1 MTTKPGFRI
10 VSLDGIRAVAALIVF
25 VSHNGLEE
33 LIPGGFGVS
42 IFFFLSGYLIC
53 TLLRMEYAGTGW
65 INLRDF
71 YLRRVYRIFPPFYI
85 VLLLFAVP
93 PFGHLG
99 RETTAAAVI
108 GQIAQLTNYVSV
120 FGTQKIIPLTAPMW
134 SLAVEEHFYLLF
146 PVALRALLGRFDSR
160 RIALILL
167 IACAAA
173 LAWRYVLVFA
183 LHASPDYI
191 YVATDT
197 RFDALLYGC
206 VMAIAFNPALDQNCL
221 RLSARVWGVI
231 VAASLAVLAF
241 TLVYRDP
248 VFRQTLRYTLQ
259 GIALFPV
266 FFCAVRYHRWLIFR
280 WLEHPWVRGLGI
292 ISYTFYLVH
301 EKCLQMAGRLV
312 GHGLLVRGVVGLL
325 FTIAV
330 STLMYYLVERRFAAL
345 RKKLHREYRR
355 PGPERPATT
364 STAAIQP

>member
-10 VSLDGIRAVAALIVF
+10 VSLDGIRAIAALIVF

-53 TLLRMEYAGTGW
+53 TLLRMEYASTGW

-146 PVALRALLGRFDSR
+146 PVALRGLLGRFDPR
-160 RIALILL
+160 RIAAILL
-167 IACAAA
+167 VACGAA
-173 LAWRYVLVFA
+173 LVWRCILVFG
-183 LHASPDYI
+183 LHANPDYI

-206 VMAIAFNPALDQNCL
+206 VMAIAFNPALDEHCL
-221 RLSARVWGVI
+221 RLTARAWTAI
-231 VAASLAVLAF
+231 VALSMGVLAF
-241 TLVYRDP
+241 TLVYRNP
-248 VFRQTLRYTLQ
+248 EFRQTLRYTLQ
-259 GIALFPV
+259 GIALFPI
-266 FFCAVRYHRWLIFR
+266 FFCAIRYHRWPIFG
-280 WLEHPWVRGLGI
+280 WLEHPWMRGLGI

-312 GHGLLVRGVVGLL
+312 GHDPLWRGLLGFV
-325 FTIAV
+325 FTVAV

-345 RKKLHREYRR
+345 RKKLHRESGRSAS
-355 PGPERPATT
+355 GRPAAAPTP
-364 STAAIQP
+364 AIQT